1 MAKRYESSDRDLAKG
16 LIKKSETP
24 PDAWPYT
31 QEFEENRDAFNESQI
46 TAWSRNDFWT
56 LVLAIRKRGGA
67 RGVSRSTKSHS
78 APKLSTP
85 DRSRLRAV
93 MPKKRG
99 DVDRIPYTSRFDTAL
114 SQYNQGASR
123 KLKDYEFWRCML
135 KIAKTR
141 IRKEAQPRV
150 ELAVDALVLFVNSF
164 NQIRHDR
171 RTEKILINLHWAFEH
186 LLKACVIQQGGTI
199 REEGREHVIGFER
212 AKNLGLNNADT
223 KFLTYSDWKY
233 LTWLQNFRGAA
244 YHDLVEADETEL
256 YLISITGLKLFDKL
270 LDELFLESLSERL
283 GPVVLPISTLP
294 LLDISLLLD
303 RKSSQIAQLVR
314 QGERERARR
323 AARSLAELEN
333 ALQREGPDHELP
345 PGTTKSSI
353 DSILALA
360 SKGDSLVSV
369 LGKTAAIR
377 IENEGGAV
385 ISLSLSGSK
394 GSPVSGQATDSELVV
409 AYRPVNPA
417 DKYMLSSQ
425 DICKRL
431 KISSAVLTGVMR
443 ELKIK
448 DNKDYCYLHGRHGS
462 KLKQPGYSQVAL
474 RAIEQFLQENSDK
487 EPLTWYRKHVKTRK
501 RH

>member
-1 MAKRYESSDRDLAKG
+1 
-16 LIKKSETP
+16 
-24 PDAWPYT
+24 
-31 QEFEENRDAFNESQI
+31 
-46 TAWSRNDFWT
+46 
-56 LVLAIRKRGGA
+56 
-67 RGVSRSTKSHS
+67 
-78 APKLSTP
+78 
-85 DRSRLRAV
+85 

-99 DVDRIPYTSRFDTAL
+99 DVDRLPYTPRFDTSL
-114 SQYNQGASR
+114 SQYNQGASK

-150 ELAVDALVLFVNSF
+150 ELAIDALVLFVNEF
-164 NQIRHDR
+164 NQIRQDR
-171 RTEKILINLHWAFEH
+171 RTEKVLINLHWAFEH
-186 LLKACVIQQGGTI
+186 ILKACVIQQGGSI

-212 AKNLGLNNADT
+212 AKNLGLNNAGT
-223 KFLTYSDWKY
+223 KFLTFSDWQY

-283 GPVVLPISTLP
+283 GPVVLPITTLP
-294 LLDISLLLD
+294 ILDISLLLD
-303 RKSSQIAQLVR
+303 RKSSQIAQLVK
-314 QGERERARR
+314 QGENDRARR

-333 ALQREGPDHELP
+333 ALRRQGPEDELP
-345 PGTTKSSI
+345 HGITKTSI
-353 DSILALA
+353 DSIVEHA
-360 SKGDSLVSV
+360 SKGKSLSSA
-369 LGKTAAIR
+369 LSNTAAIR
-377 IENEGGAV
+377 IANEGGAV

-394 GSPVSGQATDSELVV
+394 GTAVSGQLKDSELVV

-425 DICKRL
+425 DICKKL

-448 DNKDYCYLHGRHGS
+448 ENKDYCYMHGRHGA
-462 KLKQPGYSQVAL
+462 KLQQPGYSHQAMK
-474 RAIEQFLQENSDK
+474 AIDNFLQENRDK
-487 EPLTWYRKHVKTRK
+487 DPLTWYRKHVKRK
-501 RH
+501 KGK